1 MGDKNSND
9 NHLSHSDIAELN
21 NYQERKNVHFSV
33 ESSNTK
39 PFDISLMTGNNQ
51 SNNSKEGEK

>member
-1 MGDKNSND
+1 MCEKNNNND
-9 NHLSHSDIAELN
+9 YYLEHTDIAELN
-21 NYQERKNVHFSV
+21 NCQGRKNVHFSV

-51 SNNSKEGEK
+51 SNKNKEGE